1 MSCLCRT
8 LCGAMMAVCVLS
20 VSVADAQTPV
30 RVTVS
35 GKANIFGAG
44 LAVPPSPGGGGG
56 GLPPAVI
63 ELSRLQNP
71 KRISFSNI
79 SGTVSGWAARGG
91 YTGPDG
97 GRNWGGSTLIPAWR
111 GISGA
116 RHDTATMY
124 LVGVFLGPNGQPASA
139 PPTLNL
145 SNGNFSASSS
155 PVLGQ
160 QFFVGD
166 GKTGSG
172 TLQVFYVPA
181 GATRLYLGFA
191 EGLEFRKNR
200 LPGFYNDNGG
210 VISATVNGLTL

>member
-1 MSCLCRT
+1 
-8 LCGAMMAVCVLS
+8 MMAVCVLS

-116 RHDTATMY
+116 RHDT
-124 LVGVFLGPNGQPASA
+124 VFLGPNGQPASA

>member
-1 MSCLCRT
+1 MNCSIKILSGAVMS
-8 LCGAMMAVCVLS
+8 VCVLS
-20 VSVADAQTPV
+20 MSAADAQTPV
-30 RVTVS
+30 RVTVD
-35 GKANIFGAG
+35 GKANIYGAG
-44 LAVPPSPGGGGG
+44 LAIPPSPGGGGG
-56 GLPPAVI
+56 GLLPVAV

-71 KRISFSNI
+71 KKLTFANV

-97 GRNWGGSTLIPAWR
+97 GRNWGGATSVPAWQ

-124 LVGVFLGPNGQPASA
+124 LVGVFLGAKGQPTIA

-145 SNGNFSASSS
+145 SNANFSASSS

-166 GKTGSG
+166 GKAGSG
-172 TLQVFYVPA
+172 VQQTFVVPT

-210 VISATVNGLTL
+210 VISVTINGLAK